1 METFSPVRLYIQD
14 RALGHEPP
22 VSLPSPAVNF
32 SLLQTLM
39 VCLASLCTEHKN
51 LCWVTQT
58 LPYILHPRISHGPA
72 PGSNNY
78 SFWDAEKPAVLSRGL
93 IQNRPLIK
101 IAIMLTNSELQVVSS
116 GQQILTSCTLLSVQS
131 LYKVYLENIPSC
143 TEMEVNQ
150 NWVHS
155 CAHTLMI
162 SLVWLLL
169 SDWAS
174 LVAQLMKNLPA
185 MQETLIRFLG
195 QENSL
200 DKG

>member
-1 METFSPVRLYIQD
+1 M
-14 RALGHEPP
+14 
-22 VSLPSPAVNF
+22 
-32 SLLQTLM
+32 
-39 VCLASLCTEHKN
+39 
-51 LCWVTQT
+51 
-58 LPYILHPRISHGPA
+58 
-72 PGSNNY
+72 
-78 SFWDAEKPAVLSRGL
+78 LSRGL

-143 TEMEVNQ
+143 TEMEVDQ

-162 SLVWLLL
+162 PLVWLLL

-174 LVAQLMKNLPA
+174 LVARLMKNLPA
-185 MQETLIRFLG
+185 MQETLI
-195 QENSL
+195 
-200 DKG
+200 